1 MISDEEREELENLRF
16 ENNKLNKDL
25 HDCELLLMECL
36 QVLYDINEGNVREGS
51 LH

>member
-1 MISDEEREELENLRF
+1 MNEDYEAQIKELQCQNAELQK
-16 ENNKLNKDL
+16 ELQ
-25 HDCELLLMECL
+25 DCELLLMECL

>member
-1 MISDEEREELENLRF
+1 MSDAEREELESLRH
-16 ENNKLNKDL
+16 EVMRLTREKE
-25 HDCELLLMECL
+25 DCELLLMECL

>member
-1 MISDEEREELENLRF
+1 MNDKVEKELLELRAIN
-16 ENNKLNKDL
+16 EQLQKELK
-25 HDCELLLMECL
+25 DCELLLMECL